1 MGEVIADASDAR
13 IVGIDVDN
21 GRVVLTIE
29 G

>member
-13 IVGIDVDN
+13 IVDN